1 MFVLIRIIERFYLQ
15 ILVVLVASMIIIGF
29 AYLLLNGEEIG
40 VTG

>member
-1 MFVLIRIIERFYLQ
+1 MFVLIRIIESFYLQ

-29 AYLLLNGEEIG
+29 AYLLLKGEEIG